1 MQAKIRNAARLSAVQ
16 TDEALQGRGSSSRG
30 RGRSR
35 NRGRGRGRGSGRGSK
50 EAGDEDLDQEDE
62 QATNEALLEDNE
74 ADKPKKQAKPMQ
86 AKTTE
91 EDKPKNQAKAGA
103 KTQAKTTEDDKPKKQ
118 AKAKGGAKTQ
128 AKTTEDDK
136 PKEQAKAKA
145 QALLVS
151 KQKAKP
157 PAEKSMPSTVEE
169 DCPSQKISSF
179 YKFDGTEA
187 IISAPVQECDKV
199 KVMSDYQKD
208 QD

>member
-50 EAGDEDLDQEDE
+50 EAGDEDLDQGDE

-118 AKAKGGAKTQ
+118 AKAKV
-128 AKTTEDDK
+128 
-136 PKEQAKAKA
+136 